1 MKKIVLNKKI
11 ILIVLTVILLVILVS
26 NYIKTADHSLLELFN
41 KDKSSAE
48 ELLFNEKENEIQ
60 SQEIENRAENEEIE
74 SIALISEIKDPF
86 AAAAQAEMSTDQI
99 DLNAKNQQGKELIFL
114 ENNIIAEEL
123 KLKNKSAAELFQ
135 KENEIDSEKIDS
147 AEKKPEEFLEKI
159 KLPFELLGI
168 IKNQNSAS
176 ALFLYQGE
184 NILKQEKDNIDIFKI
199 ESIKKQEIIIS
210 YQNERLKINL
220 WKEEENEK

>member
-41 KDKSSAE
+41 KDKNSTD
-48 ELLFNEKENEIQ
+48 ELFFNEKENEIQ
-60 SQEIENRAENEEIE
+60 NKESENRAEKEEVK

-86 AAAAQAEMSTDQI
+86 ALTAPAETNTAQAE
-99 DLNAKNQQGKELIFL
+99 LNFKNQQGEQLISL
-114 ENNIIAEEL
+114 EKNIIAEEL
-123 KLKNKSAAELFQ
+123 KLKKQSTAELFQ
-135 KENEIDSEKIDS
+135 NDKKIDSEKIDS
-147 AEKKPEEFLEKI
+147 AEKEQKKVLEKI

-168 IKNQNSAS
+168 IKNKDSAS

-184 NILKQEKDNIDIFKI
+184 NILKQEKDKIDIFKI
-199 ESIKKQEIIIS
+199 ESIDKQEITIS
-210 YQNERLKINL
+210 YQNETIKISL
-220 WKEEENEK
+220 WKEDANEN